1 MVENDNIT
9 PNENIAPIPTTTYQG
24 EPQLLKALDWLLS
37 APSIPIALRKQFYAL
52 WENTI
57 FGNYE
62 EKDIK
67 FLMSKFREWCI
78 LLKWFIPE
86 QRWGNQLS
94 YADPDSLIEVNYD
107 LNTLLN
113 NLESL
118 YFINLTRG
126 RDGFT
131 VKEMTTV
138 RSVYNTQEEPKKKRG
153 IHLF

>member
-1 MVENDNIT
+1 
-9 PNENIAPIPTTTYQG
+9 
-24 EPQLLKALDWLLS
+24 
-37 APSIPIALRKQFYAL
+37 
-52 WENTI
+52 
-57 FGNYE
+57 
-62 EKDIK
+62 
-67 FLMSKFREWCI
+67 MSKFREWCI

-94 YADPDSLIEVNYD
+94 YADPDSPTEVTYD